1 MMRRFDMAK
10 ADADASL
17 KGTAADSHAFHVA
30 GRAAYGLGDFAQ
42 AKKFYK
48 KSLEK
53 KPGEPKVLAD
63 LEKCEQRIKEATEG
77 IYDFP
82 AMVRQITAKNIWVDV
97 ASFLGNTEVRDSTIH
112 GRGLF
117 ATKDLKAGDLIFV
130 EKALCCPNEFDMQ
143 HNSAALFA
151 NLVRACQDNE
161 TFHKKILD
169 LHAGS
174 YKRSGQEGK
183 IVDEAPVV
191 DIFLLESIRR
201 KNCFSGPRVTDQIW
215 TNFDR
220 KRDGMSRGMWTHAA
234 YANHS
239 CLPNSTRSWIGDIL
253 ITTATTDI
261 PKGTEITHIY
271 VAPRAVYA
279 ARKQQFTAWGFDC
292 TCPLCSAEAKSSS
305 ENHAKRR
312 KILAEIETLVKK
324 RQPTKFQPDATM
336 RPIEKL
342 TRQLESLY
350 EEDIYGNLPRLML
363 VWPTMWLLQAYH
375 TRTNNPK
382 TAKWAAA
389 ALRNFGFIEPV
400 KDGMVSVFGKGKSGI
415 VTYEVVKALKF
426 SSDAYAAT
434 GDEDLSAQFRE
445 AAKTGYRIMSG
456 FDDNFA
462 DREANPRSWL

>member
-1 MMRRFDMAK
+1 MKRYDMAM
-10 ADADASL
+10 ADAHASL
-17 KGTAADSHAFHVA
+17 KGTPADSKAYHVA
-30 GRAAYGLGDFAQ
+30 GKAAYGLGDFAT
-42 AKKFYK
+42 AKKYYK
-48 KSLEK
+48 MSLEK

-63 LEKCEQRIKEATEG
+63 LEKCEQRLKEASKG

-82 AMVRQITAKNIWVDV
+82 AMVQQVSVKNASVDV
-97 ASFLGNTEVRDSTIH
+97 ASFLKNAEVRDSPVH

-130 EKALCCPNEFDMQ
+130 EKALCCPNEFDMK

-151 NLVRACQDNE
+151 NLVKACQDNE
-161 TFHKKILD
+161 TFHKKVLD
-169 LHAGS
+169 LHGGS
-174 YKRSGQEGK
+174 YKRSGEEGK
-183 IVDEAPVV
+183 VVDESPVV
-191 DIFLLESIRR
+191 DVFLLESIRR
-201 KNCFSGPRVTDQIW
+201 KNCFSGPRITDKIW
-215 TNFDR
+215 TNFDST
-220 KRDGMSRGMWTHAA
+220 RDGMSRGVWTHAA

-253 ITTATTDI
+253 ITTATTNI
-261 PKGTEITHIY
+261 PKGTEILHIY
-271 VAPRAVYA
+271 VAPRAVYS
-279 ARKQQFTAWGFDC
+279 ARQQQFTAWGFDC
-292 TCPLCSAEAKSSS
+292 TCRLCSAEAKSPP
-305 ENHAKRR
+305 ENHEKRM

-324 RQPTKFQPDATM
+324 KQPTKFQTDATM

-350 EEDIYGNLPRLML
+350 EDDIYGDMPRLML

-400 KDGMVSVFGKGKSGI
+400 KDGMVQVFGKAPSGI
-415 VTYEVVKALKF
+415 VTYEVIKALKF
-426 SSDAYAAT
+426 SSDAYAAM
-434 GDEDLSAQFRE
+434 GDEDLGAQFRE
-445 AAKTGYRIMSG
+445 AAKKGYRIMSG

-462 DREANPRSWL
+462 EREANPKNWQ